1 MLILS
6 RKADESILLGEDIR
20 IKVISTDKGIVKL
33 GIDAPSHV
41 SILREEL
48 KIAVEHANVEA
59 ASKKVDD
66 KVMESFFK
74 QFKPKDS

>member
-6 RKADESILLGEDIR
+6 RKIDESILLGDDIR
-20 IKVISTDKGIVKL
+20 IKIISIDKGIVKL

-48 KIAVEHANVEA
+48 KIAVENANKEA
-59 ASKKVDD
+59 AQTAVDD
-66 KVMESFFK
+66 NVMQAFFN
-74 QFKPKDS
+74 QFQAPK

>member
-20 IKVISTDKGIVKL
+20 IKVISIDKGIVKL

-48 KIAVEHANVEA
+48 KIAVEHANKEA
-59 ASKKVDD
+59 STKVDE
-66 KVMESFFK
+66 KVMEAFFK
-74 QFKPKDS
+74 QFKPQDS

>member
-6 RKADESILLGEDIR
+6 RKIDESILLGEDIR
-20 IKVISTDKGIVKL
+20 IKVISVDKGIVKL
-33 GIDAPSHV
+33 GIDAPSHI

-59 ASKKVDD
+59 SNQVDE
-66 KVMESFFK
+66 KVMQAFFN
-74 QFKPKDS
+74 QFKPKNS

>member
-6 RKADESILLGEDIR
+6 RKIDESILLGDDIR
-20 IKVISTDKGIVKL
+20 IKIISVDKGIVKL

-48 KIAVEHANVEA
+48 KIAVENSNKEA
-59 ASKKVDD
+59 AKTALDENVMQDFFNQFHPKK
-66 KVMESFFK
+66 
-74 QFKPKDS
+74 

>member
-20 IKVISTDKGIVKL
+20 IKVISTEKGIVKL

-48 KIAVEHANVEA
+48 KIAVQHANIEA
-59 ASKKVDD
+59 STKVDD
-66 KVMESFFK
+66 KVMEAFFK
-74 QFKPKDS
+74 QFKPNEA